1 VREHTRTAL
10 AAGATT
16 TPTLFAGESAH
27 SGVPDAEWLAGLG
40 YHGGVRI
47 PKPR

>member
-1 VREHTRTAL
+1 MREDTRAAL

-16 TPTLFAGESAH
+16 TPTMFAAQGVWP
-27 SGVPDAEWLAGLG
+27 GVPDVEWLAELG

-47 PKPR
+47 PKQ